1 MALICDVEL
10 EGIGLVV
17 EDAYLRI
24 ASFSGSEKHVNF
36 NLNIYINKDRYDDDR
51 SPITIINYSMEFDN
65 DRNLFRQM
73 YEHLRT
79 LPEYAGAV
87 EA

>member
-1 MALICDVEL
+1 MALICDIEL
-10 EGIGLVV
+10 ENGLSVP
-17 EDAYLRI
+17 DAYLRI
-24 ASFSGSEKHVNF
+24 VSFSGTETEVSFV
-36 NLNIYINKDRYDDDR
+36 LNAYLNKDALEEGRPPVASFGYN
-51 SPITIINYSMEFDN
+51 TNFDK

-79 LPEYAGAV
+79 LPEYENAV